1 VAERDWGFEVGV
13 TTSSGPSDVTSEIAG
28 DDHELQS
35 RWLVGAQVWGG
46 GVYIP
51 LANNRQRRQIAKR
64 SRARK
69 KEDFPKEASWRR
81 QGPGGQGGTRGEE
94 RERGRRRA
102 RNGIPRERR
111 GGAAAQTRGQGKS
124 GVCR

>member
-13 TTSSGPSDVTSEIAG
+13 TTSSGPSDVMSEIAG

-51 LANNRQRRQIAKR
+51 LVNNRCEQLSKKANCQKELCTKEGRLPERGLMEAPGPRGAGGDKGRR
-64 SRARK
+64 
-69 KEDFPKEASWRR
+69 
-81 QGPGGQGGTRGEE
+81 E
-94 RERGRRRA
+94 RERA
-102 RNGIPRERR
+102 S
-111 GGAAAQTRGQGKS
+111 QGKERNPTRETWR
-124 GVCR
+124 CNRPNE

>member
-28 DDHELQS
+28 DDHKLQS
-35 RWLVGAQVWGG
+35 RWLVGAQVWGWGG

-69 KEDFPKEASWRR
+69 KEDIPKEASRRR
-81 QGPGGQGGTRGEE
+81 QGPGGAGGDEGRE
-94 RERGRRRA
+94 REGVA
-102 RNGIPRERR
+102 
-111 GGAAAQTRGQGKS
+111 GQGTP
-124 GVCR
+124 